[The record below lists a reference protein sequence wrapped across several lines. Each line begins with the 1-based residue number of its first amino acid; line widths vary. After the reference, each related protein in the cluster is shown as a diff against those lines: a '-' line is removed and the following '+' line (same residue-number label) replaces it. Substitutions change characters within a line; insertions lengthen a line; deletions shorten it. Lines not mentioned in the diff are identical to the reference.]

1 MGLRDL
7 VLKARESAR
16 SQAEPG
22 KRCEVKGRI
31 LPLFV
36 GGRKGGWIE
45 ASGLQLGKLGQELF
59 YQSNF
64 KQL

>member
-1 MGLRDL
+1 M
-7 VLKARESAR
+7 VLNAGESAR

-22 KRCEVKGRI
+22 KRREATGRF

-45 ASGLQLGKLGQELF
+45 ASGLQLGKLG
-59 YQSNF
+59 
-64 KQL
+64 